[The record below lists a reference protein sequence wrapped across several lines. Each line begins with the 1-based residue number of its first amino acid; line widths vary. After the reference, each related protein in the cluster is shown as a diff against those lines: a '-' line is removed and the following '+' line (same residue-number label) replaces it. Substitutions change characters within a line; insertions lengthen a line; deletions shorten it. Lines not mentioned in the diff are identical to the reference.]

1 MSPHLLSLWLLACA
15 FLSGLAGLV
24 YEVVWLREV
33 GLQFGN
39 TLSATGT
46 VLAAF
51 MAGMALGSLWLGQ
64 RADRTER
71 PLGLYAGL
79 EIGIGLSALL
89 VPAGLRL
96 IDHAGLLL
104 LPNVPGLVAP
114 LSALVLL
121 VPAVGLGGTLP
132 VLARCLPPGS
142 YHSRTTPG
150 LLYGLAT
157 LGAVSGACL
166 AAFVLLPSLGSWQ
179 ATVTAALINGLV
191 GVGCFLLRGTALSLE
206 APARPSAPASRQTRQ
221 PAATLSPWVVLVC
234 LSLSGYVALM
244 YEVVWTRLLG
254 LILENTVYAFSLMLS
269 TFLLSLALGSF
280 ISTRL
285 PATSYSSASL
295 LGGSQWAV
303 ALTSLLGVLP
313 LSGLAWLAYQ
323 TYTGGGWGD
332 SWLVFLA
339 TQTALCASVMLLPTL
354 FLGMAFP
361 LAWRQLSGQR
371 VGGDLGRL
379 LGINTL
385 GAVLGSVSASFV
397 LIPALGLRF
406 SLLLAAVCNATAGT
420 LVLIQGRT
428 RRPIRLAGAAAGL
441 LLALAYALPADLTF
455 QQLLARGNQE
465 VLYHREDGR
474 GVVEVVEDR
483 SNGVRSLL
491 TNRLRREGA
500 DAPNDIFIARQQGY
514 LPLLLHPAPRR
525 LAVVGLGTGA
535 SLAASLLDRVEAV
548 TVIEISPG
556 VIEAAH
562 LFERSSRAVLSAPK
576 VRLVQ
581 ADGRRFFR
589 TDRQPYDVIVQDL
602 FFPYRAGTGSLY
614 TLEHYTRLRQRLAPD
629 GLVVQWLSLNQLTPR
644 ALRVIA
650 RTFQYVF
657 PHTSL
662 WLVGGYGALVGSE
675 SARPFDFATLQQAY
689 ARALAQHP
697 ELSRTSPVDLLAAFV
712 CGPDRLADWT
722 AGAPFN
728 TEDNGWI
735 EYRSPLPFD
744 QLYTENDLAVASLVE
759 LLDYRQP
766 PPVTNLTPRARRR
779 LERAY
784 QARSLALAGLTL
796 LHQGHTA
803 AAHEHYRR
811 AYALNPKDAF
821 AAHHMRDTW
830 LASAADLVEE
840 GRYREAQAMVFRVLS
855 LSPGSLA
862 GRFVLAQTLLAEGQP
877 QRALAEF
884 QTIASRAPAYPGLQD
899 ALRSARQLSR
909 RTDAGQEDRS

>member
-1 MSPHLLSLWLLACA
+1 MSPHLFSLWLLACA

-51 MAGMALGSLWLGQ
+51 MAGMALGSVWLGR
-64 RADRTER
+64 RAERTER

-104 LPNVPGLVAP
+104 LPNSLGLVVP
-114 LSALVLL
+114 LSVLVLL

-132 VLARCLPPGS
+132 VLARCLPSGS

-157 LGAVSGACL
+157 LGAASGACL

-191 GVGCFLLRGTALSLE
+191 GGGCFLLRGTALSVE

-234 LSLSGYVALM
+234 LGLSGYAALM

-254 LILENTVYAFSLMLS
+254 LLLENTVYAFSLMLS

-285 PATSYSSASL
+285 PATSSPATL
-295 LGGSQWAV
+295 LGASQWAV

-313 LSGLAWLAYQ
+313 LSSLAWLVYQ

-339 TQTALCASVMLLPTL
+339 TQTALCASVMLLPTI

-361 LAWRQLSGQR
+361 LAWRQLSGRR

-379 LGINTL
+379 LGANTL

-397 LIPALGLRF
+397 LIPSLGLRF

-420 LVLIQGRT
+420 LVLAHGRT

-441 LLALAYALPADLTF
+441 LLVLAYALPADLTF

-491 TNRLRREGA
+491 ANRLRREGA
-500 DAPNDIFIARQQGY
+500 DAPDDVFIARQQGY

-556 VIEAAH
+556 VIEAAR

-602 FFPYRAGTGSLY
+602 FFPYRAGTGGLY
-614 TLEHYTRLRQRLAPD
+614 TLEHYTRLRQRLAPE

-644 ALRVIA
+644 ALQVIA
-650 RTFQYVF
+650 RTFQHVF

-675 SARPFDFATLQQAY
+675 SGRPFDFATLQQAY
-689 ARALAQHP
+689 AQALAQHP

-766 PPVTNLTPRARRR
+766 PPVTNLDPPARRR

-784 QARSLALAGLTL
+784 QARSLALAGLML

-803 AAHEHYRR
+803 AAHDHYRR

-821 AAHHMRDTW
+821 ATHHMRDTW
-830 LASAADLVEE
+830 LASAAGLVGQ
-840 GRYREAQAMVFRVLS
+840 GRYRKAQDMVFRVLS

-884 QTIASRAPAYPGLQD
+884 QTIAGRAPAYPGLQD

>member
-1 MSPHLLSLWLLACA
+1 MSSHLLSLWLLVCA

-39 TLSATGT
+39 TLAATGT
-46 VLAAF
+46 VLAVF
-51 MAGMALGSLWLGQ
+51 MAGMALGSVWLGQ

-96 IDHAGLLL
+96 IDHAGLRL
-104 LPNVPGLVAP
+104 LPNLPGLAVP
-114 LSALVLL
+114 LSVLVLL

-132 VLARCLPPGS
+132 VLARCLPSGS
-142 YHSRTTPG
+142 YHSRSTPG
-150 LLYGLAT
+150 RLYGLAT
-157 LGAVSGACL
+157 LGAASGACL
-166 AAFVLLPSLGSWQ
+166 AAFVLLPSLGSWHT
-179 ATVTAALINGLV
+179 TVTAALINGLV
-191 GVGCFLLRGTALSLE
+191 GGGCFLLRGKAPSAE
-206 APARPSAPASRQTRQ
+206 APARPPARQTPQ
-221 PAATLSPWVVLVC
+221 PTAALSRWVVLVC
-234 LSLSGYVALM
+234 LGLSGSAALT

-285 PATSYSSASL
+285 PASSSPATL
-295 LGGSQWAV
+295 LGASQWAV

-313 LSGLAWLAYQ
+313 LSGLAWLMYQ
-323 TYTGGGWGD
+323 TYAGGGWGD

-371 VGGDLGRL
+371 VGGALGRL
-379 LGINTL
+379 LAANTL

-397 LIPALGLRF
+397 LIPSLGLRL
-406 SLLLAAVCNATAGT
+406 SLLLAAVCSATAGT
-420 LVLIQGRT
+420 LVLVQNRT
-428 RRPIRLAGAAAGL
+428 RRPLRLVGAATGL

-455 QQLLARGNQE
+455 QRLLARGNQE

-474 GVVEVVEDR
+474 GVVEVVEDA
-483 SNGVRSLL
+483 SSGVRSLL
-491 TNRLRREGA
+491 ANRLRREGA
-500 DAPNDIFIARQQGY
+500 DAPDDIFIARQQGY

-535 SLAASLLDRVEAV
+535 SLAAGLLDRVATV

-556 VIEAAH
+556 VIEAAR
-562 LFERSSRAVLSAPK
+562 LFGRSNKAVLSAPK

-614 TLEHYTRLRQRLAPD
+614 TLEHYTRLRRRLAPE

-644 ALRVIA
+644 AFQVIA
-650 RTFQYVF
+650 RTFQHVF

-675 SARPFDFATLQQAY
+675 SAPSLDFATLQQAY
-689 ARALAQHP
+689 TRALAQHP
-697 ELSRTSPVDLLAAFV
+697 ELSRTSPVDLLTAFV

-744 QLYTENDLAVASLVE
+744 QLYAQNELAVASLAE
-759 LLDYRQP
+759 LLDYRHP
-766 PPVTNLTPRARRR
+766 PPVTNLDPRARRR

-784 QARSLALAGLTL
+784 QARSLALAGLRL
-796 LHQGHTA
+796 LHQGHTT

-830 LASAADLVEE
+830 LASAAHLVGQ
-840 GRYREAQAMVFRVLS
+840 GRYREARDMVFRVLS

-877 QRALAEF
+877 RRALAEF
-884 QTIASRAPAYPGLQD
+884 QTIADRAPAYPGLQH

-909 RTDAGQEDRS
+909 RTDADQEDRS

>member
-1 MSPHLLSLWLLACA
+1 MSPHFLSLWLLACA

-39 TLSATGT
+39 TLAATGT
-46 VLAAF
+46 VLAVF
-51 MAGMALGSLWLGQ
+51 MAGMALGSVWLGQ

-104 LPNVPGLVAP
+104 VPNFLGLVVP
-114 LSALVLL
+114 LSVLVLL

-132 VLARCLPPGS
+132 VLARCLPSGS
-142 YHSRTTPG
+142 YHSRSTPG

-157 LGAVSGACL
+157 LGAASGACL

-179 ATVTAALINGLV
+179 TTVTAALINGLV
-191 GVGCFLLRGTALSLE
+191 GLIGVGCFLLRGKAPSAE
-206 APARPSAPASRQTRQ
+206 APARPPARQTPQ
-221 PAATLSPWVVLVC
+221 PTAGLSPWVVLVC
-234 LSLSGYVALM
+234 LGLSGYAALM

-285 PATSYSSASL
+285 PATSSPATL
-295 LGGSQWAV
+295 LGVSQWAV

-313 LSGLAWLAYQ
+313 LSSLAWLMYQ
-323 TYTGGGWGD
+323 TYAGGGWGD

-339 TQTALCASVMLLPTL
+339 TQTALCASVMLLPTV

-379 LGINTL
+379 LGANTL

-397 LIPALGLRF
+397 LIPSLGLRF
-406 SLLLAAVCNATAGT
+406 SLLLAAVCSATAGT
-420 LVLIQGRT
+420 LVLVHSRT
-428 RRPIRLAGAAAGL
+428 RRLIRLVGAAAGL

-455 QQLLARGNQE
+455 RQLLARGNQE

-474 GVVEVVEDR
+474 GVVEVVEDA
-483 SNGVRSLL
+483 SSGVRSLL
-491 TNRLRREGA
+491 ANRLRREGA
-500 DAPNDIFIARQQGY
+500 DAPDDIFIARQQGY

-535 SLAASLLDRVEAV
+535 SLAAGLLDRVATV

-556 VIEAAH
+556 VIEAAR
-562 LFERSSRAVLSAPK
+562 LFGRSNKAVLSAPK

-589 TDRQPYDVIVQDL
+589 TDRQSYDVIVQDL

-614 TLEHYTRLRQRLAPD
+614 TLEHYTRLGQRLAPK

-644 ALRVIA
+644 AFQVIA
-650 RTFQYVF
+650 RTFQHVF

-662 WLVGGYGALVGSE
+662 WLVGGYGALIGSE
-675 SARPFDFATLQQAY
+675 SAHPIDFATLQQAY
-689 ARALAQHP
+689 TRALSQHP
-697 ELSRTSPVDLLAAFV
+697 ELSRTSPVDLLTAFV
-712 CGPDRLADWT
+712 CGPDRLADWI

-728 TEDNGWI
+728 TEDNGWV

-744 QLYTENDLAVASLVE
+744 QLYTENDLAVASLTE
-759 LLDYRQP
+759 LLDYRHP
-766 PPVTNLTPRARRR
+766 PPVTNLDPRARRR

-784 QARSLALAGLTL
+784 QARSLALTGLTL
-796 LHQGHTA
+796 LHQGHTT

-830 LASAADLVEE
+830 LASAAHLVGQE
-840 GRYREAQAMVFRVLS
+840 RYREAQDRVFRVLS

-884 QTIASRAPAYPGLQD
+884 QTIAGRAPAYPGLQD

-909 RTDAGQEDRS
+909 RTDAHQEDRS

>member
-1 MSPHLLSLWLLACA
+1 MSSHLLSLWLLACA

-39 TLSATGT
+39 TLAATGT

-51 MAGMALGSLWLGQ
+51 MAGMALGSVWLGQ

-96 IDHAGLLL
+96 IDHAGLRLF
-104 LPNVPGLVAP
+104 PNFPGLAVP
-114 LSALVLL
+114 LSVLVLL

-132 VLARCLPPGS
+132 VLARCLPSGA
-142 YHSRTTPG
+142 YHSRSTPG

-157 LGAVSGACL
+157 LGAASGACL

-179 ATVTAALINGLV
+179 TTVTAALINGLV
-191 GVGCFLLRGTALSLE
+191 GGGCFLLRGKAPSAE
-206 APARPSAPASRQTRQ
+206 APARPPARQTPQ
-221 PAATLSPWVVLVC
+221 PTAVLSPWVVLVC
-234 LSLSGYVALM
+234 LGLSGSAALT

-285 PATSYSSASL
+285 PATSSPATL
-295 LGGSQWAV
+295 LGASQWAV

-313 LSGLAWLAYQ
+313 LSGLAWLMYQ
-323 TYTGGGWGD
+323 TYAGGGWGD

-339 TQTALCASVMLLPTL
+339 TQTALCASVMLLPTI

-371 VGGDLGRL
+371 VGGALGRL
-379 LGINTL
+379 LGANTL

-397 LIPALGLRF
+397 LIPTLGLRL
-406 SLLLAAVCNATAGT
+406 SLLLAAVCSATAGT
-420 LVLIQGRT
+420 LVLVQNRT
-428 RRPIRLAGAAAGL
+428 RRPLRLVGAAAGL

-474 GVVEVVEDR
+474 GVVEVVEDA
-483 SNGVRSLL
+483 SSGVRSLL
-491 TNRLRREGA
+491 ANRLRREGA
-500 DAPNDIFIARQQGY
+500 DAPDDIFIARQQGY

-535 SLAASLLDRVEAV
+535 SLAAGLLDRVATV

-556 VIEAAH
+556 VIEAAR
-562 LFERSSRAVLSAPK
+562 LFARSNKAVLSAPK

-614 TLEHYTRLRQRLAPD
+614 TLEHYTRLRRRLAPK

-644 ALRVIA
+644 AFRVIA
-650 RTFQYVF
+650 RTFQHVF

-675 SARPFDFATLQQAY
+675 SAHPIDFATLRQAY
-689 ARALAQHP
+689 IRALAQHP
-697 ELSRTSPVDLLAAFV
+697 ELSRTSPADLLTAFL

-744 QLYTENDLAVASLVE
+744 QLYAQNELAVASLAE

-766 PPVTNLTPRARRR
+766 PPVTNLDPRARRR

-784 QARSLALAGLTL
+784 QAHSLALAGLRL
-796 LHQGHTA
+796 LHQGHTT

-830 LASAADLVEE
+830 LASAADLVGQ
-840 GRYREAQAMVFRVLS
+840 GRYREARDMVFRVLS

-884 QTIASRAPAYPGLQD
+884 QTIAGRAPAYPGLQD

-909 RTDAGQEDRS
+909 RTDADQEDRS

>member
-1 MSPHLLSLWLLACA
+1 VSPHLLSLWLLACA

-46 VLAAF
+46 ILAAF
-51 MAGMALGSLWLGQ
+51 MAGMALGSVWLGR

-104 LPNVPGLVAP
+104 LPNVLGLVVP
-114 LSALVLL
+114 LSVLVLL

-132 VLARCLPPGS
+132 VLARCLPSGS
-142 YHSRTTPG
+142 YRSASTPG

-157 LGAVSGACL
+157 LGAASGACL
-166 AAFVLLPSLGSWQ
+166 AAFVLLPSLGSWHT
-179 ATVTAALINGLV
+179 TVTAVLINGLV
-191 GVGCFLLRGTALSLE
+191 GVGCFLLRGTALSPE
-206 APARPSAPASRQTRQ
+206 APARPSSRQTRQ

-234 LSLSGYVALM
+234 LGLSGYAALM

-285 PATSYSSASL
+285 PATSSPAAL
-295 LGGSQWAV
+295 LGVSQWAV

-313 LSGLAWLAYQ
+313 LSSLAWLAYQ
-323 TYTGGGWGD
+323 TYAGGGWGD

-339 TQTALCASVMLLPTL
+339 TQTALCASVMLLPTMC
-354 FLGMAFP
+354 LGMAFP
-361 LAWRQLSGQR
+361 LAWRQLSGRR
-371 VGGDLGRL
+371 VGGALGRL
-379 LGINTL
+379 LGTNTL

-397 LIPALGLRF
+397 LIPSLGLRF

-420 LVLIQGRT
+420 LVLVHGRI
-428 RRPIRLAGAAAGL
+428 RRPMRLVGAAAGL
-441 LLALAYALPADLTF
+441 LLALAYSLPADLTF
-455 QQLLARGNQE
+455 QQLLARGNQQ

-500 DAPNDIFIARQQGY
+500 DAPDDVFIARQQGY

-535 SLAASLLDRVEAV
+535 SLAASLLDRVAAV
-548 TVIEISPG
+548 TVVEISPG

-562 LFERSSRAVLSAPK
+562 LFERSNRAVLSAPK
-576 VRLVQ
+576 VRLAQ

-614 TLEHYTRLRQRLAPD
+614 TLEHYTRLRQRLAPE

-644 ALRVIA
+644 ALQVIA
-650 RTFQYVF
+650 RTFQHVF

-675 SARPFDFATLQQAY
+675 SARPFDFAMLQQAY
-689 ARALAQHP
+689 GRALAQHP
-697 ELSRTSPVDLLAAFV
+697 ELSRTSPVNLLAAFV

-744 QLYTENDLAVASLVE
+744 QLYTENDLAVASLTE
-759 LLDYRQP
+759 LLGYRQP
-766 PPVTNLTPRARRR
+766 PPVTNLAPRARQR

-796 LHQGHTA
+796 LHQGHATA
-803 AAHEHYRR
+803 AHDHYRR

-830 LASAADLVEE
+830 LASAADLVGE
-840 GRYREAQAMVFRVLS
+840 GRYREAQDMVFRVLS

-884 QTIASRAPAYPGLQD
+884 QTIDGRAPAYPGLQD
-899 ALRSARQLSR
+899 ALHSARQLSR